1 MVNIA
6 PLCFSFPVLLFH
18 PSVLFFCYSVR
29 LFLLSSSSKVNPCA
43 LSTFIALLLLLH
55 CYCFYCLIVSY
66 VFYIYITHVTS
77 PLKDLFF
84 SVNANTLLTSI
95 ACIIKP
101 RCRFFLRYSTV
112 FLTSQLQHV
121 NPLIHN
127 CSKCIFF
134 QHIYH
139 S

>member
-6 PLCFSFPVLLFH
+6 PLCYSFPVLLFH
-18 PSVLFFCYSVR
+18 PSAFFFCYSVR
-29 LFLLSSSSKVNPCA
+29 FLPSSSNKVNPCA
-43 LSTFIALLLLLH
+43 LSTLIAL
-55 CYCFYCLIVSY
+55 Y
-66 VFYIYITHVTS
+66 VPYIYIYHVTS

-112 FLTSQLQHV
+112 FLTSQLQYV

-134 QHIYH
+134 LHIFH